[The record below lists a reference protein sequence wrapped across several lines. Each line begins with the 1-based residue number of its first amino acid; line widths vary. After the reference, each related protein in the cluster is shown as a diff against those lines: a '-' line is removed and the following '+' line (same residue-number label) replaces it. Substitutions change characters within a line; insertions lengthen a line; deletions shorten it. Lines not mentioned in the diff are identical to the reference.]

1 MTEKQSTNVTLI
13 HFLLGVD
20 GGPSDQKDNLAQ
32 SNFIKLK
39 TSPYNADIKL
49 LVICQVVFT
58 HVTTGLPGGAR
69 GKEPTCQSKRYET
82 WVQYLGWEDTLEEGT
97 ATHTSVLAWRISWTE
112 EPGRQQST
120 GFQRV
125 RYN

>member
-1 MTEKQSTNVTLI
+1 
-13 HFLLGVD
+13 
-20 GGPSDQKDNLAQ
+20 LAQ
-32 SNFIKLK
+32 SNFIKLR

-49 LVICQVVFT
+49 LVISQVVFT

-82 WVQYLGWEDTLEEGT
+82 WVQYLGQEDTLEEGT
-97 ATHTSVLAWRISWTE
+97 ATYTSVLAWRISWTE